1 VVADLRA
8 PKNVFKK
15 MLTAERFLLNIS
27 VLDISINM
35 IKASLKPEN
44 MPPLTPAVFHVLLAL
59 ADGERHGYAVMREV
73 AESTEGRI
81 KMGPGTLYGTIKR
94 LLEAQLIE
102 ESDERPD
109 PHLDDERR
117 RYYRL
122 TAIGEQVVRAEARR
136 YSDMVALARRKKI
149 IGKTAMAVLPSGCQ

>member
-1 VVADLRA
+1 MMMATTSMD
-8 PKNVFKK
+8 PEK
-15 MLTAERFLLNIS
+15 LL
-27 VLDISINM
+27 
-35 IKASLKPEN
+35 
-44 MPPLTPAVFHVLLAL
+44 PLTPAVFHVLLAL
-59 ADGERHGYAVMREV
+59 AGGERHGYANMQEV

-109 PHLDDERR
+109 PELDDERR

-122 TAIGEQVVRAEARR
+122 TGVGERVVKAEARR
-136 YSDMVALARRKKI
+136 YAAIVAIARGKRL
-149 IGKTAMAVLPSGCQ
+149 IGKTAMLAIPGGC